1 MCVSESSA
9 FSHYREDPAWSVQE
23 TILQGKTEPDVL
35 PLFSLLGPTVSHNK
49 ETICLFACSVL
60 HFYIAVIS
68 CNSRVRSELSAV
80 KQSIC
85 CISP

>member
-35 PLFSLLGPTVSHNK
+35 PLFSLFGPTVNHD
-49 ETICLFACSVL
+49 TQTFAYLPVC
-60 HFYIAVIS
+60 FNIS
-68 CNSRVRSELSAV
+68 ILL
-80 KQSIC
+80 
-85 CISP
+85 